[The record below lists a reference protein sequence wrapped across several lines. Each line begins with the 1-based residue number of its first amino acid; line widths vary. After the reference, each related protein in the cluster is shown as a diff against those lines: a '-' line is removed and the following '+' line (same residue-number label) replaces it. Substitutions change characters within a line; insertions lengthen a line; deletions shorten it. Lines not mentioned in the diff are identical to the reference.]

1 MKPSRMTKNPLTGS
15 IRRFLNQYSML
26 CLVFMEMS
34 MTFSSCKTV
43 ETKPEV
49 VTVVQTKYVYPSDS
63 LLTPCPEQKPFTIQ
77 TNGELLM
84 SLIELST
91 DYAVCSAR
99 MQSVITYVNS
109 VKTGAG
115 YDEILQ
121 DQPTVTEK

>member
-1 MKPSRMTKNPLTGS
+1 
-15 IRRFLNQYSML
+15 
-26 CLVFMEMS
+26 

-43 ETKPEV
+43 ETKTEV
-49 VTVVQTKYVYPSDS
+49 VTVVHTKYVYPSDS
-63 LLTPCPEQKPFTIQ
+63 LLTPCPEQKPFAIQ

-84 SLIELST
+84 SLIDLST

-109 VKTGAG
+109 VKMDEG

-121 DQPTVTEK
+121 DQHKDTEK